1 MAGAYQ
7 TARGAHNACSCV
19 TQSRYFVMPHSATA
33 MESPTYTN
41 YIGGKSVATADGR
54 TFAATNPTT
63 GRPWGVF
70 ADSGKPDVDRAV
82 RAAVTAFEGAWGKLS
97 PTRRGRLLMA
107 WGEKIAG
114 NAERIAHLESTQN
127 GKLVAEMRAQANVVR
142 DWLYY
147 FGGLADKVEGR
158 VIPLD
163 RQSVLNYTLREP
175 LGVIGIIVPWN
186 SPTFLTMMS
195 AAPALAAGNTIVIK
209 PSEVTSASAFEL
221 ARLAEEVGIPPGVIN
236 VVTGAREAGEAL
248 VDHELVAK
256 ISFTGSEG
264 GGRSI
269 AARAGGR
276 LAKCM
281 LELGGKS
288 PNIVFADAS
297 VDHAV
302 AGVLSGIF
310 AAAGQTCIAG
320 SRAYVHTSLYDQMVE
335 RLVQRAQQIR
345 LGNPLLAETQM
356 GPVATNGQLQK
367 DTDMVNRAISEGA
380 ELLCGGKHAKVTGLE
395 GGFFFEPTIL
405 HNVRADNYL
414 MNEEVFGPVL
424 SLARFVDE
432 DEVVQFANGTR
443 FGLAAGVWTRDV
455 RRAHTMARRLQAGTV
470 WINTYRAMAFNSPF
484 GGYKMSGIGRVNGA
498 EAIDQFLQTKS
509 VWCELGD
516 DIQDPF
522 VMKV

>member
-1 MAGAYQ
+1 MQ
-7 TARGAHNACSCV
+7 
-19 TQSRYFVMPHSATA
+19 PHTIPID
-33 MESPTYTN
+33 SPTYQN
-41 YIGGKSVATADGR
+41 YIAGESVPAQDGR
-54 TFAATNPTT
+54 TFTATNPTT
-63 GRPWGVF
+63 GRPWGTF
-70 ADSGKPDVDRAV
+70 PESGKADVDRAV
-82 RAAVTAFEGAWGKLS
+82 RAAAAALEGAWGKLS

-107 WGEKIAG
+107 WGEKIAA
-114 NAERIAHLESTQN
+114 NAETIARLESSQN

-175 LGVIGIIVPWN
+175 LGVIGVIVPWN

-221 ARLAEEVGIPPGVIN
+221 ARLADEAGIPPGVIN
-236 VVTGAREAGEAL
+236 VVSGAREAGEAL

-264 GGRSI
+264 GGRAI
-269 AARAGGR
+269 AARAGSR
-276 LAKCM
+276 LASCT

-288 PNIVFADAS
+288 PNIVFGDAAI
-297 VDHAV
+297 DNAV
-302 AGVLSGIF
+302 AGLLSGIF

-320 SRAYVHTSLYDQMVE
+320 SRAYVHESIYDNVAE
-335 RLVQRAQQIR
+335 RLLQRVKQIR
-345 LGNPLLAETQM
+345 LGDPLLAETQM
-356 GPVATNGQLQK
+356 GPVATAAQLQK
-367 DTDMVNRAISEGA
+367 DMSMVSRALSEGA
-380 ELLCGGKHAKVTGLE
+380 ELLCGGKRAALPALKDGL
-395 GGFFFEPTIL
+395 FFEPTIL
-405 HNVRADNYL
+405 HNMKPDNYI

-424 SLARFVDE
+424 SLARFRDDE
-432 DEVVQFANGTR
+432 EVIALANGTR

-509 VWCELGD
+509 VWCEMSD
-516 DIQDPF
+516 EIQDPF
-522 VMKV
+522 VLKV